1 MRIIS
6 GKYRGMKLLS
16 PPDISTRPVT
26 DRVKEAVFSII
37 FRYGL
42 PEGCKVADIFCGTGS
57 FGLECLSRGAE
68 TVSFVELNRKVCSR
82 LERNIEKTGA
92 GEQAKVFCTNAFKAG
107 APLPAGERKYDLVF
121 VDPPFPMSYDISLK
135 SKLGRL
141 LLLLNEQTAEG
152 GRVLVRTHRRVT
164 LLPEYG
170 LLSVYD
176 RREWSKM
183 AETFLIM
190 EPAKPEIS
198 DADEEQQPDNQKTDN
213 T

>member
-37 FRYGL
+37 YRYGL

-57 FGLECLSRGAE
+57 FGLECLSRGADY
-68 TVSFVELNRKVCSR
+68 VSFVELNRNVCTR
-82 LERNIEKTGA
+82 LERNLDKAGA
-92 GEQAKVFCTNAFKAG
+92 NNQAKIYRTNAFKAG
-107 APLPAGERKYDLVF
+107 APVLPDERKYDLVF

-141 LLLLNEQTAEG
+141 LLLLNEQTVEG
-152 GRVLVRTHRRVT
+152 GYVLVRTHSRVT

-170 LLSVYD
+170 RLRVFD
-176 RREWSKM
+176 RRVWSKM

-190 EPAKPEIS
+190 EPGEK
-198 DADEEQQPDNQKTDN
+198 DTVNADEQIQQESQ
-213 T
+213 